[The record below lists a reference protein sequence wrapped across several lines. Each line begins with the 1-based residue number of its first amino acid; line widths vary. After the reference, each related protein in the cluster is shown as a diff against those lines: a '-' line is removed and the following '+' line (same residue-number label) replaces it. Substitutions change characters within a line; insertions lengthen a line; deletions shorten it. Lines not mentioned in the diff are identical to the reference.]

1 MSTSVNFDNNNN
13 ADLLSVNQEEI
24 TLVEDDKLKDQTSDD
39 KPKETESKFVKFFK
53 YISLG

>member
-1 MSTSVNFDNNNN
+1 MSTSVNFDKNNN

-24 TLVEDDKLKDQTSDD
+24 TLVADDTLKDQISSD
-39 KPKETESKFVKFFK
+39 KSKETESKFVQFFK